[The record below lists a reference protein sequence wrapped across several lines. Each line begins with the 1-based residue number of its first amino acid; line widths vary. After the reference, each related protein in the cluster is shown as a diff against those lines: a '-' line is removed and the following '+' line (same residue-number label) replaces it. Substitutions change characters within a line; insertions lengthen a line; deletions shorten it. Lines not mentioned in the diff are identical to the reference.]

1 MNQYI
6 NDLSSLIIN
15 CNFDNTYK
23 MAWAKSI
30 VELISELN
38 LEEIEEASKIEID
51 FADIAKKCVQ
61 YYWNQSAYF
70 DLFQGSNKKNNL
82 KF

>member
-1 MNQYI
+1 MNQYL
-6 NDLSSLIIN
+6 NDFSSLIIN
-15 CNFDNTYK
+15 CSFDNTYK

-38 LEEIEEASKIEID
+38 LDEIEEDSEIEID
-51 FADIAKKCVQ
+51 FQDIAKNVFNIIGINLLILIYFKVQ
-61 YYWNQSAYF
+61 I
-70 DLFQGSNKKNNL
+70 LKNNL